1 MKRFIEGI
9 DREQGLLFPDYLD
22 DFVGEDNP
30 VRAVDAFVDTLDL
43 LDLGFA
49 GAAATGAGAAI
60 CIGAAII

>member
-30 VRAVDAFVDTLDL
+30 GRCHGNRV
-43 LDLGFA
+43 
-49 GAAATGAGAAI
+49 TGRS
-60 CIGAAII
+60 